1 LLKGLNEKRSEID
14 PYYLFVLGFS
24 LALFSSGYPIEDI
37 IKRLGDY
44 DNFPPYNKYFK
55 RISRL
60 VTGYGFKISSAISN
74 SLKEIQVAPFK
85 EFLIRFS
92 QSISYGDS
100 IVEFLER
107 ELRTASAIFQS
118 TNERKQESMNTF
130 LSLYGTL
137 NSALVFLMVDVTIMS
152 VLYSISSNFI
162 VLLTAVLGVVS
173 AMMTLVI
180 YVVYKPFA
188 KMIFPGRAY
197 ATALGALGATLAPIL
212 IFRTPVVIFGA
223 AVVLIC
229 LGIYFKIM
237 ERAEEMIERD
247 YLVFVRYF
255 SRTYVAVGTL
265 PHALLGVLRGEL
277 GSMKPLVKRMHNR
290 SQLGIDKRKL
300 FNIMSQ
306 ESRSQMVMMGNAV
319 MGTTLEAGGDV
330 GFIGNTLSILMEMIL
345 NIRIRREQNA
355 KAFETTVYT
364 MQMTSAAV
372 GGALI
377 AVVGVFVQ
385 LFSQASTYSV
395 FDIGQANVPSLTFDV
410 LVLLVV
416 LCYTSGFA
424 ICVAY
429 GKPLALAIFN
439 IGILL
444 IITIVSFEIA
454 HQLAEGIF
462 AGVFQPGGVG
472 SPTTSS

>member
-1 LLKGLNEKRSEID
+1 MLKGLSEKRSEID

-60 VTGYGFKISSAISN
+60 VTGYGFKISSGISN
-74 SLKEIQVAPFK
+74 SLKEVQVAPFK

-100 IVEFLER
+100 ITEFLER
-107 ELRTASAIFQS
+107 ELKTASAIFQS

-152 VLYSISSNFI
+152 VLYSINSDLI
-162 VLLTAVLGVVS
+162 VLLTAALGVVS
-173 AMMTLVI
+173 GMMTLTI
-180 YVVYKPFA
+180 YFVYKPFS
-188 KMIFPGRAY
+188 KMIFPSRAY
-197 ATALGALGATLAPIL
+197 AMAVVALAATLAPIL
-212 IFRTPVVIFGA
+212 IFRTPIVIFGSS
-223 AVVLIC
+223 VVLIC
-229 LGIYFKIM
+229 LGIYFRIM
-237 ERAEEMIERD
+237 ERAEEKIERD

-255 SRTYVAVGTL
+255 SRTYVAVGTV
-265 PHALLGVLRGEL
+265 PHSLLGVLRGEL
-277 GSMKPLVKRMHNR
+277 GSMRPLVKRMYNR
-290 SQLGIDKRKL
+290 CLLGIDKRKL
-300 FNIMSQ
+300 FTLMSE

-319 MGTTLEAGGDV
+319 MGSTLEAGGDV
-330 GFIGNTLSILMEMIL
+330 GFIGNTLSVLMEMIL

-355 KAFETTVYT
+355 KAFETTIYT

-377 AVVGVFVQ
+377 AVVGVFAQ
-385 LFSQASTYSV
+385 LFSQTSTYSV
-395 FDIGQANVPSLTFDV
+395 FDIGQANIPALTFDV
-410 LVLLVV
+410 LVLLVI
-416 LCYTSGFA
+416 LSYTSGFA

-429 GKPLALAIFN
+429 GKPLALSIFN

-444 IITIVSFEIA
+444 VVTIVSFEVA

-462 AGVFQPGGVG
+462 SGLFQNGGLA
-472 SPTTSS
+472 STPSS